1 MWRQEDAEKMQCLC
15 MNVTLC
21 TTLKLSIYDGWFAI
35 ETGNY
40 ALLPTPKVVFLSL
53 LIVAYTDG
61 RGEDTTDAPAHQA
74 CVQAPPATTY
84 WTGWYS
90 TSDNFA
96 KGSSEDFSHL
106 CSNIEETQCREKYTH
121 RSLDDTGVIPYVM
134 CNDGVLS
141 CGTALQSCENAEVR
155 LLCTNTNDTLPE
167 PDLHWSLSEL
177 DSGATMGANESWTC
191 NDKVVRVDPI
201 AGTMVGEVVL
211 GSERLR
217 QSYGPSSHYDL
228 CAVRTS
234 YASLAFKPFVQN
246 CLTNPDCCDSAH
258 GISVMF
264 WLQKNEM
271 NGNESRSQSSP
282 RHAFRS
288 PSLVATVQNGHLI
301 VTYLHLDTTWTVN
314 PTLIDKEWVHVTI
327 TFDPLTNLTVYFN
340 SEVKGQGIPT
350 TTSQPF
356 ADILDEFEKD
366 NTSFWVF
373 SRDDVVTSSEIR
385 PLMMTELKVF
395 YSALSAD
402 LVRRIFQNERE
413 DGPPKVLRMAISQKS
428 FTDSVTQKEVH
439 HIKLTCLIRAQNGS
453 DLNVRFMYEEDYGH
467 FEELTSNEFFMTSYL
482 QEQNEYRTTAV
493 LYIFGDREHTAGYLP
508 SRFTCEVVSDSQLSA
523 YGYPIVETYESTDL
537 DETDDYYWTGFFNAG
552 TPAGGD
558 ETETKDMHLA
568 MAKQEEYSSLCQNP
582 IYAEC
587 RTTLDSDGQRD
598 SDGQPWYEISPSFVP
613 DFNYPCDGNG
623 IRCSVDGDAG
633 HIQSTFQECPDL
645 QVRYACP
652 VTSAT
657 VPYSTSMSGI
667 GKIDTS
673 HTTTSGN
680 DGKETPFPRTPDT
693 ISGGVEDPMS
703 TRRSDIDTPT
713 TTRSSSINEVTRDSV
728 GGIGS
733 PPESTT
739 SSVSPRSSPPPDT
752 RPDIVHSTRQAQDTS
767 TSTTPDVSTAPDIV
781 PSTRRAQDTST
792 STTPTIATIAPDTKS
807 STTVEQVQDTSTRT
821 ARNDVSTAPDAP
833 TTTRP
838 STKSKPDESRSP
850 ADEDASKTT
859 TLTLGDTSTVP
870 STMETSVGEG

>member
-1 MWRQEDAEKMQCLC
+1 MIFKGA
-15 MNVTLC
+15 
-21 TTLKLSIYDGWFAI
+21 
-35 ETGNY
+35 
-40 ALLPTPKVVFLSL
+40 VFLSL
-53 LIVAYTDG
+53 LIVAYTDNG
-61 RGEDTTDAPAHQA
+61 QSKGTIDTPAHQA

-155 LLCTNTNDTLPE
+155 LLCTNTNETLPE

-217 QSYGPSSHYDL
+217 QSFGPNSHYDL

-271 NGNESRSQSSP
+271 YGNESRPQSSP

-301 VTYLHLDTTWTVN
+301 VTYLHLGTTWTVN
-314 PTLIDKEWVHVTI
+314 QTLIDKEWVHVTI

-385 PLMMTELKVF
+385 PIMMTELKVF

-402 LVRRIFQNERE
+402 LIRRIFQNERE

-537 DETDDYYWTGFFNAG
+537 DDTDAYYWTGFFDAD
-552 TPAGGD
+552 TSDDGD
-558 ETETKDMHLA
+558 EIETKENHLA
-568 MAKQEEYSSLCQNP
+568 M
-582 IYAEC
+582 
-587 RTTLDSDGQRD
+587 
-598 SDGQPWYEISPSFVP
+598 
-613 DFNYPCDGNG
+613 
-623 IRCSVDGDAG
+623 
-633 HIQSTFQECPDL
+633 
-645 QVRYACP
+645 
-652 VTSAT
+652 
-657 VPYSTSMSGI
+657 
-667 GKIDTS
+667 
-673 HTTTSGN
+673 
-680 DGKETPFPRTPDT
+680 
-693 ISGGVEDPMS
+693 
-703 TRRSDIDTPT
+703 
-713 TTRSSSINEVTRDSV
+713 
-728 GGIGS
+728 
-733 PPESTT
+733 
-739 SSVSPRSSPPPDT
+739 
-752 RPDIVHSTRQAQDTS
+752 
-767 TSTTPDVSTAPDIV
+767 
-781 PSTRRAQDTST
+781 
-792 STTPTIATIAPDTKS
+792 
-807 STTVEQVQDTSTRT
+807 
-821 ARNDVSTAPDAP
+821 
-833 TTTRP
+833 
-838 STKSKPDESRSP
+838 SKPDESRSP

-859 TLTLGDTSTVP
+859 TVTLSGASIAPSTV
-870 STMETSVGEG
+870 ETIDGEYIGS